1 MIKNITNKTIAI
13 VLVINS
19 LIFYSQTINGNIKDE
34 AQKKIAGVIV
44 GVEGESVGD
53 ITDENG
59 NFSVNLTDIDK
70 SKNLI
75 AYLGGYEPYRVK
87 ISDFIEQKGHDII
100 LKERIIDIEPV
111 ALYHHNLVEK
121 NIGINKKSKI
131 RYSGFNSTENKQLL
145 QERAIR
151 FNNKKKLKLKN
162 ININLTDYNIIKP
175 IMLIFD
181 VYSSKDDMPD
191 KSLLRNSISKEIKN
205 NSEIKNN
212 IISVNISD
220 ENIWVEGDFFVSVRV
235 ANDFEGYIY
244 LSGNIFAMSQKTYYR
259 YYYGEWKHFTGGG
272 PSINLDVLIKK

>member
-1 MIKNITNKTIAI
+1 MIKGTTNKIIVI
-13 VLVINS
+13 VLFING
-19 LIFYSQTINGNIKDE
+19 LMIFSQTINGNIKGED
-34 AQKKIAGVIV
+34 QKKIVGVIV
-44 GVEGESVGD
+44 GVEGEEVGD

-59 NFSVNLTDIDK
+59 NFNINLADIDK
-70 SKNLI
+70 NKNLI
-75 AYLGGYEPYRVK
+75 AYLGGYEPYRIK
-87 ISDFIEQKGHDII
+87 ISDFIKQNIHDII
-100 LKERIIDIEPV
+100 LKEKTIEIEPV
-111 ALYHHNLVEK
+111 VLYHHKLVEK

-131 RYSGFNSTENKQLL
+131 RYSGFNSTESKQLL

-162 ININLTDYNIIKP
+162 IHINLADYNIIKP
-175 IMLIFD
+175 MILIFD

-212 IISVNISD
+212 TISVNISD

-235 ANDFEGYIY
+235 ANDFEGYLY

-259 YYYGEWKHFTGGG
+259 HYYGVWKSFTGGG
-272 PSINLDVLIKK
+272 PSINLDVIIKK